1 MLPEGLTFSM
11 LDRDARE
18 RLRSLTKE
26 NAEFVGLHLIAAGEY
41 LDMDPELSYQHA
53 QSALRRGGRVDIV
66 REAVGLAAYRTERY
80 AEALRELRTVRRLN
94 GSSEHLPIMAD
105 CERGLGRPDRAVALA
120 ASEEAATLRT
130 PQAVEL
136 AIVVSGARGDLG
148 EFEAGLAALD
158 AVPEPKRDKDL
169 ALRLVQ
175 ARITL
180 LERAGRDDEAAAI
193 AVRYS
198 AAELGQLSGA
208 VADDVVVYEYEDDD
222 DHDADEISADETQAD
237 RQDSEDPDE

>member
-1 MLPEGLTFSM
+1 VLPEGLTFSM